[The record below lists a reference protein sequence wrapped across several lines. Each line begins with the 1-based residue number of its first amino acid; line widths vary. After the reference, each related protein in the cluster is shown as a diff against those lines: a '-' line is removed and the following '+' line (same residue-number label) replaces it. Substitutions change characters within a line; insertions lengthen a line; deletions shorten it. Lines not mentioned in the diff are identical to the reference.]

1 LSAFSIKWTRRASL
15 WILMSIL
22 AINSDCNQ
30 LAYFACLLSLVSI
43 QTFYFPRRYR
53 DLMLW
58 CPFQKWFRYQV
69 GNLTIWER
77 RRRISQCCISYL
89 NGRQCIITLDLEVNR
104 KRSINPLSR
113 LPSANNLGINWVW
126 MTH

>member
-1 LSAFSIKWTRRASL
+1 MNEKGQLMNIDEHFSQTR
-15 WILMSIL
+15 
-22 AINSDCNQ
+22 DCNQ

-69 GNLTIWER
+69 GNNLR
-77 RRRISQCCISYL
+77 REEEYL
-89 NGRQCIITLDLEVNR
+89 SNVASAILMVDSVSLLVNLEVNR

-113 LPSANNLGINWVW
+113 LPSANNLGINWV
-126 MTH
+126 